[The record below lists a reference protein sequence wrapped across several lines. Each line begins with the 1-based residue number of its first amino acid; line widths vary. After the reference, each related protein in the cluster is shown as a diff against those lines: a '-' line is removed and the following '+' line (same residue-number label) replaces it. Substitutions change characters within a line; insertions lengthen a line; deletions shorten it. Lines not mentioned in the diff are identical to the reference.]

1 MITTPAIAR
10 VADFKNLDFFDII
23 YFLKV
28 DKNSLEPV
36 FKLITAR
43 FFRNFATF
51 RQNFAAVSGILQ
63 KILPKNE
70 PKFVEKR
77 AVMSLKTGSR
87 VSGINFFNRFF
98 PKFLNRCFKIYPPP
112 PPPPP
117 PGGGGERGKNKKGFF
132 SELRFFFLKNQ

>member
-98 PKFLNRCFKIYPPP
+98 PKFLNRCFKIYPSPQP
-112 PPPPP
+112 SPTR
-117 PGGGGERGKNKKGFF
+117 GEGVDREKFRQVLIRNWRKF
-132 SELRFFFLKNQ
+132 